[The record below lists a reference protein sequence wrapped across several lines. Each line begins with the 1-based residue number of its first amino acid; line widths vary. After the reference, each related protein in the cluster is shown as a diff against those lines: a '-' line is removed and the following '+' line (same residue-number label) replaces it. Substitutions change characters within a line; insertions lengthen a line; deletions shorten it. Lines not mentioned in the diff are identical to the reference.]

1 MTRLPVFIII
11 GMTFLTGLIH
21 AQKMPYHYV
30 SFSPESRNEKG
41 VRVVFYNVE
50 NLFDFK
56 KDTLAKD
63 DEFLPEGLYEW
74 TPGKFFNK
82 LQSISKVILSTGGW
96 EPPEIIG
103 LAEVEN
109 QSVMNLL
116 ATRYPLAPFG
126 YKIVHYESPDVRGI
140 DVALLFRPDKF
151 MLLYSEPL
159 IVKLAE
165 EPLFKTRDILYVKG
179 VVLNKDTLHL
189 FVNHWPS
196 KLGGEKI
203 STPHRRAAAQRLK
216 KATDS
221 ILAVNPAARILVM
234 GDLNDVP
241 SSTVVLSVIEK
252 ERMSLNLMA
261 TPLQK
266 KDKGSYKFQGKW
278 NMIDQ
283 FIVSSALIQKNGLHV
298 KDGACIFAASFLLVP
313 DETFGGVKPFRS
325 FQGPRYMNGY
335 SDHLPIFVDLVYP
348 R

>member
-1 MTRLPVFIII
+1 MTRLPVFMFI

-41 VRVVFYNVE
+41 IRVVFYNVE

-159 IVKLAE
+159 TVKLAE

-252 ERMSLNLMA
+252 EQMSLNLMA